1 MRKQELIHLHSLL
14 VQIRTVLT
22 SNYDP
27 PDGAFAEYE
36 RHGVH
41 PRAIY
46 ARKDA
51 HHQAITHLTDGIEL
65 VLTDR
70 DTSGVE
76 FENVTLTSEVPI
88 ES

>member
-1 MRKQELIHLHSLL
+1 MRKQELIHLHALL
-14 VQIRTVLT
+14 ELIRDDLT
-22 SNYDP
+22 ADYDP
-27 PDGAFAEYE
+27 PTGVFTAYE

-51 HHQAITHLTDGIEL
+51 HHEAIAHLTDGIERIL
-65 VLTDR
+65 ADLDQ
-70 DTSGVE
+70 SGSNPE
-76 FENVTLTSEVPI
+76 DPAKTGEPPI